1 VIRSTGRGL
10 AILLAGA
17 SAAAAVGCA
26 TFKYTSFERPHVQLE
41 SVSVTGLGLSGG
53 SLRLELDVYNPNE
66 YAVRGSAFRGRL
78 KLEGTQ
84 FGEILF
90 DRGFELPAQAHTTL
104 EVPMQFTW
112 EGVGA
117 AARGLLAR
125 GSVSYELGGA
135 LFVDTPGGDKRVE
148 IDTGGVVAV
157 RDMIGLE

>member
-1 VIRSTGRGL
+1 VIRSTRRVP
-10 AILLAGA
+10 AILLAA
-17 SAAAAVGCA
+17 VSAAALVGCA
-26 TFKYTSFERPHVQLE
+26 TFKYTGFERPHVQLE

-66 YAVRGSAFRGRL
+66 YAVRGSAFTGRL
-78 KLEGTQ
+78 KLEDTQ

-90 DRGFELPAQAHTTL
+90 ERGFELAPQAHTTL

>member
-1 VIRSTGRGL
+1 MIRSTGRGL
-10 AILLAGA
+10 AFLL
-17 SAAAAVGCA
+17 SAAAVVVAAACA
-26 TFKYTSFERPHVQLE
+26 SFKYTGFERPSVQLE
-41 SVSVTGLGLSGG
+41 SVSVTGVGMSGG
-53 SLRLELDVYNPNE
+53 SLRLELDVYNPNR
-66 YAVRGSAFRGRL
+66 YTVRGSAFRGS
-78 KLEGTQ
+78 LELEDTE

-90 DRGFELPAQAHTTL
+90 DRAFELPAEAHTTL
-104 EVPMQFTW
+104 QVPMQFTW

-125 GSVSYELGGA
+125 GSVSYKLGGA